1 MDWLVQFFTWWRGQT
16 LNTRFHTWRHGE
28 LVGED
33 QYGNKY
39 YRTRGGAKDAA
50 LGFQRRWVIYNG
62 ESEASKVPPGWYGWL
77 HHQTDEAPVD
87 SPYVPREW
95 ELPHLPNMTGTPQAW
110 RPQGSTLSSG
120 VRPPATGDYKPWSPG
135 Q

>member
-39 YRTRGGAKDAA
+39 FRTRGGAKDPT

-62 ESEASKVPPGWYGWL
+62 ESEASRVPPGWYGWL
-77 HHQTDEAPVD
+77 HHQTDESPVD
-87 SPYVPREW
+87 APYSAREW
-95 ELPHLPNMTGTPQAW
+95 ELPHLPNMTGTPYAW

-120 VRPPATGDYKPWSPG
+120 LRPPATGDYKPWSPD